1 MTPRRRSLLRARL
14 GRGKSPRVI
23 VATRSSNKNVPVNLL
38 EVSHDFQV
46 EKIMKECRK
55 CREIDA
61 LASRNE
67 HNTDTC
73 LWEFLLLIFRS
84 ILRISSSIIQI
95 STI

>member
-55 CREIDA
+55 C
-61 LASRNE
+61 
-67 HNTDTC
+67 
-73 LWEFLLLIFRS
+73 
-84 ILRISSSIIQI
+84 
-95 STI
+95 